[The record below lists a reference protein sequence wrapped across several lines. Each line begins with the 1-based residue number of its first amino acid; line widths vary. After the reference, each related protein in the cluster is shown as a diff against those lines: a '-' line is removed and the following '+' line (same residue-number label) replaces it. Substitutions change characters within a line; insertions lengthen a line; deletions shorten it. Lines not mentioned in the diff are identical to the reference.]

1 MDDQKTV
8 RKTLADEY
16 ITLPDLWNL
25 CLARWNWFVLS
36 LLVCVGVACYYLMKA
51 PKMYTREVAVLVKQ
65 EVQGKNSNAKSGD
78 NDFNDLA
85 LITQNTNVANVERQF
100 KSLEV
105 LMEVARVR

>member
-51 PKMYTREVAVLVKQ
+51 PKMYTR
-65 EVQGKNSNAKSGD
+65 
-78 NDFNDLA
+78 
-85 LITQNTNVANVERQF
+85 
-100 KSLEV
+100 
-105 LMEVARVR
+105 